1 MPIYRTN
8 PLDSAFRYMW
18 IAFAGLFV
26 SVIGFGF
33 AVHDVSRPV
42 LDRLS
47 QTGNR
52 SPEMVR
58 GLLADAL
65 MAPLPIITGLMSLTF
80 LTIFISSGALFL
92 LRSITLLAQ
101 NDEER

>member
-8 PLDSAFRYMW
+8 PLDSAFRHMW
-18 IAFAGLFV
+18 IAFTGLFV

-33 AVHDVSRPV
+33 VVHDVSRPV

-58 GLLADAL
+58 GLQAEAL
-65 MAPLPIITGLMSLTF
+65 MAPLPIITGLMALTF
-80 LTIFISSGALFL
+80 LTIFICSGALFL
-92 LRSITLLAQ
+92 LRSIKLLAQ
-101 NDEER
+101 NDEEH